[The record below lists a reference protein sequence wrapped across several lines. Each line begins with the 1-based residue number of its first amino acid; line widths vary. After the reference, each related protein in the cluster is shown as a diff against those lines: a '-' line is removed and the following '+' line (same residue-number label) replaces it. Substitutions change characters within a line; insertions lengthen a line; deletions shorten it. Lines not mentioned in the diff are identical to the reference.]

1 MPKVLIALIV
11 IGLAGFFAF
20 QDSFAPPKGMIST
33 HKPALAKTV
42 SNASFTDIK
51 GNSYTLHEYKG
62 RIIVLNFWAT
72 WCPPC
77 IIEFPQLL
85 ELANREQDNIT
96 LITLSV
102 DENPEDITKFLN
114 TLSAENQAHLTLGNV
129 IIGLDTDKSI
139 SREIFKTTMY
149 PETFIID
156 KNLTIKHKIEGITD
170 WLGINIQ
177 RLLK

>member
-20 QDSFAPPKGMIST
+20 QDSVAPPKGMIST
-33 HKPALAKTV
+33 HKPAPVKTV
-42 SNASFTDIK
+42 TNASFTDIK

-62 RIIVLNFWAT
+62 RIIILNFWAT

-77 IIEFPQLL
+77 IIEFPKLL

-102 DENPEDITKFLN
+102 DDNPADIMKFLK
-114 TLSAENQAHLTLGNV
+114 TLPAESQAHLTLGNV

-170 WLGINIQ
+170 WLGIDVQ

>member
-1 MPKVLIALIV
+1 MPKIIIILIV
-11 IGLAGFFAF
+11 IALGGIFAF
-20 QDSFAPPKGMIST
+20 QDSVAPPNGMIST
-33 HKPALAKTV
+33 KTPAPMKMAA
-42 SNASFTDIK
+42 NASFKDIK

-62 RIIVLNFWAT
+62 RIIILNFWAT

-85 ELANREQDNIT
+85 ELASREQDSIT

-114 TLSAENQAHLTLGNV
+114 TLSAESQAHLALDNV

-139 SREIFKTTMY
+139 SRDLFETTMY

-156 KNLTIKHKIEGITD
+156 KDLIIKHKIEGITD
-170 WLGINIQ
+170 WLGIETQ
-177 RLLK
+177 KLLR

>member
-1 MPKVLIALIV
+1 MPKIIIALIV
-11 IGLAGFFAF
+11 IGLGGFFAF
-20 QDSFAPPKGMIST
+20 QDSFAPPNGMIST
-33 HKPALAKTV
+33 KIPAPMKMAA
-42 SNASFTDIK
+42 NASFTDIK
-51 GNSYTLHEYKG
+51 GRSYTLHEYKG
-62 RIIVLNFWAT
+62 RIIILNFWAT

-102 DENPEDITKFLN
+102 DENPTDITKFLN
-114 TLSAENQAHLTLGNV
+114 TLPEENQAHLALDNV

-139 SREIFKTTMY
+139 SRDLFGTAMY

-156 KNLTIKHKIEGITD
+156 KDLIIKHKIEGITD
-170 WLGINIQ
+170 WLGIDVQ

>member
-1 MPKVLIALIV
+1 MPKLIIVLIV
-11 IGLAGFFAF
+11 IALGGLFAF

-33 HKPALAKTV
+33 KTPAPMKMAA
-42 SNASFTDIK
+42 NASFKDIK
-51 GNSYTLHEYKG
+51 GNSYTLHHYKG
-62 RIIVLNFWAT
+62 RIIILNFWAT

-85 ELANREQDNIT
+85 ELASREQDNIT

-102 DENPEDITKFLN
+102 DDNPEDITKFLN
-114 TLSAENQAHLTLGNV
+114 TLPAESQAHLALDNV

-139 SREIFKTTMY
+139 SRDLFETTMY

-156 KNLTIKHKIEGITD
+156 KNLIIKHKIEGITD
-170 WLGINIQ
+170 WLGIDIQ

>member
-20 QDSFAPPKGMIST
+20 QDSFAPPKGTIST

-102 DENPEDITKFLN
+102 DDNPADIIKFLN

-139 SREIFKTTMY
+139 SKNLFGTTMY

-156 KNLTIKHKIEGITD
+156 KDLIIKHKIEGITD
-170 WLGINIQ
+170 WLGIDIQ